1 LYNYKLTIEYDG
13 KDFNGWQRQKNSK
26 NTIQETLESSLSN
39 ILRKNISVIGAGRTD
54 SGVHALNQVANFKFA
69 RQFDNQ
75 KVLYSLN
82 SVLPKTIT
90 IKNIK
95 RVPLNF
101 HARYS
106 AQKREYQYQVT
117 FKKRSVGADYFYK
130 LNYKLDYRLIDE
142 FIEILKG
149 ENSFKSLCKN
159 QTDKNDFMCN
169 VFLLKYVLNK
179 NEMIFNIIANR
190 FLHSMVRAAIGCLVD
205 IGRGK
210 LDFKKTKKEFEK
222 GDKIRA
228 LYLPGNA
235 LFLKKI
241 YY

>member
-1 LYNYKLTIEYDG
+1 MFNYKLTIEYDG
-13 KDFNGWQRQKNSK
+13 KDFNGWQRQKNTV
-26 NTIQETLESSLSN
+26 NTIQEILESSLTN
-39 ILRKNISVIGAGRTD
+39 ILRENISVIGSGRTD
-54 SGVHALNQVANFKFA
+54 TGVHALNQVANFKFE

-90 IKNIK
+90 VKNIK

-106 AQKREYQYQVT
+106 ALKREYKYQVT
-117 FKKRSVGADYFYK
+117 FEKRSIGADYFYK
-130 LNYKLDYRLIDE
+130 LNYELDYRLIDE

-149 ENSFKSLCKN
+149 NHSFKSLCKN
-159 QTDKNDFMCN
+159 QTDKNDFLCN
-169 VFLLKYVLNK
+169 ILVLKYVLNK
-179 NEMIFNIIANR
+179 SELVFNIIANR
-190 FLHSMVRAAIGCLVD
+190 FLHSMVRATIGCLID

-210 LDFKKTKKEFEK
+210 LDFNKTKKEFEK

>member
-1 LYNYKLTIEYDG
+1 MTIEYDG
-13 KDFNGWQRQKNSK
+13 KDFNGWQKQKNSE
-26 NTIQETLESSLSN
+26 NTVQEALESSLTS
-39 ILRKNISVIGAGRTD
+39 ILREKFSVIGSGRTD
-54 SGVHALNQVANFKFA
+54 TGVHALNQVANFKYDWLL
-69 RQFDNQ
+69 DNQ
-75 KVLYSLN
+75 KFLYSLN

-90 IKNIK
+90 VKNIK

-106 AQKREYQYQVT
+106 ALKREYVYNIT
-117 FKKRSVGADYFYK
+117 FEKRSVGADYFYK

-142 FIEILKG
+142 FIKILRG
-149 ENSFKSLCKN
+149 NHSFKSLCKN
-159 QTDKNDFMCN
+159 QTDKNDFLCN
-169 VFLLKYVLNK
+169 VFVLKYVLSK
-179 NEMIFNIIANR
+179 CELTFKIIANR
-190 FLHSMVRAAIGCLVD
+190 FLHSMVRATIGCLID